1 MELELLISI
10 LIGSLFYLFY
20 KWATANNDYFVKR
33 NILHLKPVF
42 LVGNT
47 LDLFLFR
54 SYPAKWLESTYHRF
68 PNEKIIGFFNRR
80 TPAYMLRDLN
90 IISKIAIKDSSH
102 FENQSMMFALKDPE
116 KFDPERFNDE
126 NKKNI
131 KTGAFIPFG
140 IGPRNCIG
148 GRLALIIIKACFF
161 HLLLNFNIQPH
172 EKSEIPLKIRNSI
185 ALWHIKNAVHL
196 ELIPRE

>member
-102 FENQSMMFALKDPE
+102 FENQSMMFALKGDSFLGKSLISLDDKKWRDMRSSLTPIFTSRKLRHMSELVVECVDDMIEDLKSKSKQNKSVRLNMKELWFE
-116 KFDPERFNDE
+116 KIF
-126 NKKNI
+126 
-131 KTGAFIPFG
+131 
-140 IGPRNCIG
+140 
-148 GRLALIIIKACFF
+148 
-161 HLLLNFNIQPH
+161 
-172 EKSEIPLKIRNSI
+172 
-185 ALWHIKNAVHL
+185 
-196 ELIPRE
+196 